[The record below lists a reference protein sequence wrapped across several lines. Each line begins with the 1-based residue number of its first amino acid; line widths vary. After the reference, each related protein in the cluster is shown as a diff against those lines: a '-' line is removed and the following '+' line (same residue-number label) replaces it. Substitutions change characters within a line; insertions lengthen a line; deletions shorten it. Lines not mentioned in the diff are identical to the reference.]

1 MKELVKPCDLEKTY
15 EDQDEA
21 VVEAYC
27 YEFSGSI
34 ECVIGFCSGDDSDG
48 ILF

>member
-1 MKELVKPCDLEKTY
+1 MKELVKPYDLEKTY

-27 YEFSGSI
+27 YEFSGGGA
-34 ECVIGFCSGDDSDG
+34 CAMDFASGGDSDG